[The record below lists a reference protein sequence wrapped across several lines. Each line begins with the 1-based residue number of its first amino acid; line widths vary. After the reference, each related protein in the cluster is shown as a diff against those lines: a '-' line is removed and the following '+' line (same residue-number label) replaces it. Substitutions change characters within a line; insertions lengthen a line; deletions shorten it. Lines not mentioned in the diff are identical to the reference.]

1 MLVLPRSTL
10 LLRNTEYVILH
21 RIRYKTFNTPGISY
35 VTVTKKKTV
44 RTFLTS
50 IIASLILVL
59 FSSNSTTNAEY
70 PLNSVLPSTMLN
82 RSTVRCVGLNSSSVE
97 EVNFIIASTTSDS
110 QKLDVVTSVSPITNI
125 VKNVG
130 GNRIDLTGLV
140 PEGVNSHT
148 FELVPSDVVKVNNAD
163 LVIIDGLGLET
174 NVEEVAQG
182 AQNKNPKLQI
192 LTLGDNTITPSQWVF
207 DFSFPKEEGDP
218 NPHLWLNVAYAM
230 KFANLTRDKL
240 IDMDSRNTQ
249 YYSVNTDRYISILK
263 NLDDGIMQAVQTV
276 PAENRKLLTYHD
288 SWAYFAA
295 RYNMTVMGAVQ
306 PSDFGEPTPQEVARL
321 IDQIRSE
328 KVPAIFASEVF
339 PTEVVDQIANEGNV
353 EIVETLSDDDL
364 PGNPGDPNHSYVG
377 MMLENMKNMLVPLG
391 GKIAALSDVDPRDMY
406 SPS

>member
-1 MLVLPRSTL
+1 M
-10 LLRNTEYVILH
+10 
-21 RIRYKTFNTPGISY
+21 
-35 VTVTKKKTV
+35 V
-44 RTFLTS
+44 RTFLAS
-50 IIASLILVL
+50 IIASLILKTL
-59 FSSNSTTNAEY
+59 LSSISTTNAEY
-70 PLNSVLPSTMLN
+70 PLNSVLSSTIFD
-82 RSTVRCVGLNSSSVE
+82 RSTVMVSVGLNSSSVE
-97 EVNFIIASTTSDS
+97 EVNSTAAITTNTS
-110 QKLDVVTSVSPITNI
+110 QKLNVVSSVSPITNI
-125 VKNVG
+125 IKNIG

-163 LVIIDGLGLET
+163 LAIIDGLGLET
-174 NVEEVAQG
+174 NVEDVAQQ
-182 AQNKNPKLQI
+182 AQSQNPQLQI
-192 LTLGDNTITPSQWVF
+192 LKLGDNTITPSQWVF
-207 DFSFPKEEGDP
+207 DYSFPKEEGDP

-230 KFANLTRDKL
+230 KFANLTGDKL
-240 IDMDSRNTQ
+240 IEMDPRNAQ
-249 YYSVNTDRYISILK
+249 YYSDNTDRYISILK
-263 NLDDGIMQAVQTV
+263 KLDDGIMQAVQTI

-288 SWAYFAA
+288 SWAYFAP
-295 RYNMTVMGAVQ
+295 RYNMTVIGVAQ

-328 KVPAIFASEVF
+328 RVPAIFASEVF

-391 GKIAALSDVDPRDMY
+391 GKIAALSHVDPRDMY